1 MNLTEEY
8 IVRCDSAASL
18 DESEKRDLIKE
29 IVGVFSEDIPKIRA
43 ELDLYAPRAFFGAE
57 TAIKFDFDGDLRKL
71 KAKLTRLLETQSMS
85 KPASP
90 KQIINVTQN
99 NENSATISVSIDVTI
114 DKIEKLSHDVLSDE
128 DKEVLIGK
136 ITTLE
141 RDVKKGSSRKAIWAK
156 AVSVIKWIADKG
168 VEVGIA
174 ALPYI
179 IQALQNAPQ

>member
-1 MNLTEEY
+1 MKLVEEY
-8 IVRCDSAASL
+8 ISKCADAASL
-18 DESEKRDLIKE
+18 EDLGKRELIKE
-29 IVGVFSEDIPKIRA
+29 IVGVFGEDIPKIKA
-43 ELDLYAPRAFFGAE
+43 ELDYYAPRAFFGTE
-57 TAIKFDFDGDLRKL
+57 SEIKYDFDGDLRKL
-71 KAKLTRLLETQSMS
+71 KAKLTRLIETQSMS
-85 KPASP
+85 KPTSP

>member
-1 MNLTEEY
+1 MPR
-8 IVRCDSAASL
+8 IASSAASL

-29 IVGVFSEDIPKIRA
+29 IVGVFSEDIPRIRT
-43 ELDLYAPRAFFGAE
+43 ELDFYAPHAFFGAE

-71 KAKLTRLLETQSMS
+71 RAKLTRLLETQSMVKVS
-85 KPASP
+85 SP

-99 NENSATISVSIDVTI
+99 NENSATVSVSIDVTI
-114 DKIEKLSHDVLSDE
+114 GEIEKLSRDVLSDE
-128 DKEVLIGK
+128 EKEVLIGK
-136 ITTLE
+136 IATLD
-141 RDVKKGSSRKAIWAK
+141 RDVKNGSSRNAIWAK
-156 AVSVIKWIADKG
+156 AVSALKWIADKS